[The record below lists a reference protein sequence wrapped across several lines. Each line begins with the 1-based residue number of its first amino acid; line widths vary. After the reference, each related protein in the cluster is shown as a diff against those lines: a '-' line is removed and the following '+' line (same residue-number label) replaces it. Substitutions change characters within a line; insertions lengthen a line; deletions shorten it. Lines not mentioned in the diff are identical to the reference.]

1 MVAIIPGKCKNI
13 TNLLLSK
20 RTAIR
25 VIYKHKNIDI
35 EHLDRYCFSF
45 LTSKNIHK
53 NK

>member
-13 TNLLLSK
+13 ANLLLSK

-25 VIYKHKNIDI
+25 VIYKHINIDI
-35 EHLDRYCFSF
+35 EVSERYCFAF

>member
-1 MVAIIPGKCKNI
+1 MVAIIPGKCKNK

-25 VIYKHKNIDI
+25 AIYKQINIDI
-35 EHLDRYCFSF
+35 EVLDRYCFSF
-45 LTSKNIHK
+45 LTTKNIHK